1 MGLFRTFGG
10 GGSVVGALLLGG
22 VVDLAGFGWSLSVDA
37 LLLTA
42 AEVGVMF
49 FVRETAGRRNRQ
61 ARARD

>member
-1 MGLFRTFGG
+1 M
-10 GGSVVGALLLGG
+10 VGALLLGG